1 MAKKIEMAKNSEEY
15 IKASL
20 VNIELYKINGEQLKH
35 DSTAKKIKR
44 VNFVDIHEI
53 KGIIVKI
60 RLSEKLFFM
69 PEGLFKLDFEVIGT
83 FEFNREVKEENIKEQ
98 LDFLALPL
106 FSYSSFLIAFMAER
120 FTNIPLILPPEK
132 AD

>member
-1 MAKKIEMAKNSEEY
+1 VAKKIEMAKNSEEY

-44 VNFVDIHEI
+44 VNFVDIYEL
-53 KGIIVKI
+53 KGKNVKI
-60 RLSEKLFFM
+60 KLSEKLFFI
-69 PEGLFKLDFEVIGT
+69 PEGRFKLDFEVIGT